1 MVVWNGLRANK
12 GLGMMAAISP
22 QAAAIESKGIRR
34 NAERTMTGTRQTAL
48 ISTVLA
54 GLIAA
59 SPYAASQT
67 VPLPTPGPQPRS
79 GAVPPPPSSVPDA
92 RPGAQQQTAP
102 SWLPSFLG
110 GAPSAPPAA
119 RTTTTFDARQRGL
132 VDKVSGYLSRVH
144 IMSGTFA
151 QIGADGRR
159 SSGHFYI
166 QKPGRVRFEYD
177 PPSPI
182 DIIANGRDVVVRDRR
197 LATQDLYPLS
207 QTPLRF
213 LLQDRIDLMR
223 DTNVTAVTADE
234 LFISIVVEE
243 KQTLIGTSRLMM
255 MFDARSLELRQWV
268 VTDPQGFDTT
278 IAVSNLDST
287 RRPDPS
293 MFTIDYTDYRRDRN

>member
-1 MVVWNGLRANK
+1 
-12 GLGMMAAISP
+12 
-22 QAAAIESKGIRR
+22 
-34 NAERTMTGTRQTAL
+34 MTGKRQTAL
-48 ISTVLA
+48 ISTVFA
-54 GLIAA
+54 GLIVAA
-59 SPYAASQT
+59 PLAAQT

-79 GAVPPPPSSVPDA
+79 GNVPPPPAAVPSA
-92 RPGAQQQTAP
+92 RPGTQAQQSSP

-119 RTTTTFDARQRGL
+119 RPTVTFDARQRGL
-132 VDKVSGYLSRVH
+132 VDKVSAYLSRVH
-144 IMSGTFA
+144 VMSGAFA
-151 QIGADGRR
+151 QLGADGRR

-182 DIIANGRDVVVRDRR
+182 VIIANGRDVVVRDRR

-223 DTNVTAVTADE
+223 DTHVTSVTADGM
-234 LFISIVVEE
+234 FISIVVEE
-243 KQTLIGTSRLMM
+243 KQALIGTSRLMM
-255 MFDARSLELRQWV
+255 MFDAKSLELRQWV
-268 VTDPQGFDTT
+268 VTDPQGYDTT

-287 RRPDPS
+287 RRPDPN
-293 MFTIDYTDYRRDRN
+293 MFTIDYTDYRRDRD

>member
-1 MVVWNGLRANK
+1 M
-12 GLGMMAAISP
+12 
-22 QAAAIESKGIRR
+22 
-34 NAERTMTGTRQTAL
+34 MTGTRQSLL

-59 SPYAASQT
+59 SPVAAQN
-67 VPLPTPGPQPRS
+67 VPLPTPAPQPRS
-79 GAVPPPPSSVPDA
+79 GSVPPPPSSVPES
-92 RPGAQQQTAP
+92 RPGGQPSQSGP

-110 GAPSAPPAA
+110 GAPSAPPTA
-119 RTTTTFDARQRGL
+119 RTTVTFDARQRGV
-132 VDKVSGYLSRVH
+132 VDKVSGYLSKVH
-144 IMSGTFA
+144 VMSGTFT

-159 SSGHFYI
+159 SSGNFVI
-166 QKPGRVRFEYD
+166 QKPGKVRFEYD

-182 DIIANGRDVVVRDRR
+182 DIVANGRDVVVRDRR

-223 DTNVTAVTADE
+223 DTNVTSVTADE
-234 LFISIVVEE
+234 TFISIVVEE
-243 KQTLIGTSRLMM
+243 KQALIGTSRLMM

-287 RRPDPS
+287 RRPDPNL
-293 MFTIDYTDYRRDRN
+293 FTIDYTDYRRDR

>member
-1 MVVWNGLRANK
+1 
-12 GLGMMAAISP
+12 
-22 QAAAIESKGIRR
+22 
-34 NAERTMTGTRQTAL
+34 MTGKRQTVL
-48 ISTVLA
+48 ISTVFA

-59 SPYAASQT
+59 APLAAQN
-67 VPLPTPGPQPRS
+67 VPLPKPGPQPRS
-79 GAVPPPPSSVPDA
+79 GNVPPPPSAVPGT
-92 RPGAQQQTAP
+92 RPAQQQTQSGP

-119 RTTTTFDARQRGL
+119 RPVVNFDGRQRGL
-132 VDKVSGYLSRVH
+132 VDKVSSYLSRVH

-151 QIGADGRR
+151 QLGADGRR

-223 DTNVTAVTADE
+223 DTQVTGVTADE
-234 LFISIVVEE
+234 MFISIVVEE
-243 KQTLIGTSRLMM
+243 KQALIGTSRLMM
-255 MFDARSLELRQWV
+255 MFDTKTLELRQWV
-268 VTDPQGFDTT
+268 VTDPQGYDTT
-278 IAVSNLDST
+278 IAVSNLDIS
-287 RRPDPS
+287 RRPDPK
-293 MFTIDYTDYRRDRN
+293 MFTIDYTDYRNDR